1 MTSFLKRYQ
10 IILASLILCLFS
22 LHLASTDR
30 KGLGGAALVK
40 GLLDLTVAP
49 VQTAMLSTKDSF
61 KEMWQRYVYLVG
73 LKEENETLR
82 TEIDSLVEENNRLK
96 EEVWLTIR
104 LKELLAFKENAP
116 FSTVAAGILGYNRGD
131 WWTKTVTLNKGAID
145 GIKGDMPLLSA
156 DGVVGRIVGVS
167 RSASTALLVTDPRS
181 NIDVI
186 LQRTRVKGVVEGN
199 GTEGLILKYIRE
211 LDDVQV
217 GDRVVTAGHSGIF
230 PKGLLVGEVRAI
242 EKGEDN
248 FFKHIEVD
256 PGANL
261 KKLEEVLIVTDNGN
275 PLTTEKGDAS

>member
-1 MTSFLKRYQ
+1 M
-10 IILASLILCLFS
+10 LASLVLCLFS
-22 LHLASTDR
+22 LHLASTYR
-30 KGLGGAALVK
+30 KGAGGAALVK

-49 VQTAMLSTKDSF
+49 VQTAILSTKDSF
-61 KEMWQRYVYLVG
+61 EEMWQGYVYLVG
-73 LKEENETLR
+73 LKEENEAMR
-82 TEIDSLVEENNRLK
+82 REIDSLVEENNKLK
-96 EEVWLTIR
+96 EEVWLTTR
-104 LKELLAFKENAP
+104 LKELLAFKENAL
-116 FSTVAAGILGYNRGD
+116 FSTVAAGILGYNRGGG
-131 WWTKTVTLNKGAID
+131 WIRTVTLNKGAID

-156 DGVVGRIVGVS
+156 DGVVGRIVEVS
-167 RSASTALLVTDPRS
+167 RSASTALLITDPRS

-199 GTEGLILKYIRE
+199 GTEGLILKYVRE

-230 PKGLLVGEVRAI
+230 PKGLFVGEVRVI

-248 FFKHIEVD
+248 FFKHIEVH
-256 PGANL
+256 PSANL